1 MAQQVSSKL
10 LILFGLVCSIF
21 FFAES
26 SFAAVANKS
35 STFSAQLANQ
45 EDSDSQDSS
54 FAEQIRAQRAA
65 IDARENRDNIA
76 SKTKSGAT
84 KNSCDNDLRKCIE
97 SKCGDNYKKC
107 ETDFDTTFS
116 DKLNSCKKNTGCTA
130 HEFSVFVNEIKEDK
144 KQAIRLAQ
152 YNQVLDCGNRYN
164 DCIITECGQKFDK
177 CLGKSAG
184 DKAIAKCKSIATECT
199 EADSGLTARVGTV
212 FGIVRQDAEKQVKA
226 DEQKLYSL
234 RDQMRNSCKTLGAL
248 FDDRSLDCVFTAN
261 FFSGEDHSKPTASKK
276 LYAGSIFDCTPDWF
290 GIDVTTFKENAYR
303 LTRAQSA
310 ASSAMMGSG
319 LGTALGAVTS
329 GAIDR
334 AIDSK
339 KAKDAL
345 EEACEENGQVLKDG
359 KCVDKEED
367 EDEDEEEESLT
378 PEQKCTKSGGNYDN
392 NQCTCPEE
400 KNLKLDGDRCVD
412 MKAKDKC
419 TKAGG
424 ALNVLGKCKCKDK
437 TKKYENEQ
445 CVDDPEAIA
454 KKDCK
459 DSGGKWKNNTC
470 KCDEKTQN
478 LVGNKCV
485 DDEKKKAEQAKKTQ
499 NEEADKKCTK
509 TGGTYNATTQKCECD
524 ASKGLMPSKTPGTCN
539 CKTPDLRKGPS
550 QLPALNKNGVCSYL
564 YSDDA
569 TIKKQRCAKYGS
581 SKLTDTGC
589 SCPSSEHY
597 VHAPISGYTVEGYYS
612 PYKCDCA
619 NGYEMKDYKC
629 VPKSNSQTHSN
640 STSVTKQN
648 KMQRREQ
655 DSQDEANREAANKM
669 VQDAMNNLLHKN
681 NEFQ

>member
-107 ETDFDTTFS
+107 ETDSDTTFS

-359 KCVDKEED
+359 KCVDKEESSTPKQTD
-367 EDEDEEEESLT
+367 SKKVEKAKQKEEKKNTSTSKTNTNTSTSTSTNTSTNTSSNNTKGGFGAPATNGFGESTRSGFDNASLGVDT
-378 PEQKCTKSGGNYDN
+378 SLGSKSNTSSGTSKTSLGQSNSGSSLKPSSSSSSGKNGFGETKTSGFGSNSSGGF
-392 NQCTCPEE
+392 
-400 KNLKLDGDRCVD
+400 
-412 MKAKDKC
+412 
-419 TKAGG
+419 GG
-424 ALNVLGKCKCKDK
+424 GLSSN
-437 TKKYENEQ
+437 
-445 CVDDPEAIA
+445 
-454 KKDCK
+454 
-459 DSGGKWKNNTC
+459 SSSS
-470 KCDEKTQN
+470 
-478 LVGNKCV
+478 
-485 DDEKKKAEQAKKTQ
+485 
-499 NEEADKKCTK
+499 DKK
-509 TGGTYNATTQKCECD
+509 
-524 ASKGLMPSKTPGTCN
+524 
-539 CKTPDLRKGPS
+539 
-550 QLPALNKNGVCSYL
+550 
-564 YSDDA
+564 
-569 TIKKQRCAKYGS
+569 
-581 SKLTDTGC
+581 
-589 SCPSSEHY
+589 
-597 VHAPISGYTVEGYYS
+597 
-612 PYKCDCA
+612 
-619 NGYEMKDYKC
+619 
-629 VPKSNSQTHSN
+629 
-640 STSVTKQN
+640 
-648 KMQRREQ
+648 
-655 DSQDEANREAANKM
+655 
-669 VQDAMNNLLHKN
+669 
-681 NEFQ
+681 